1 MNAID
6 PVCVF
11 GVGSP
16 PETGSSVSPAAVHH
30 RALHGSRGPT
40 VFTDRHLKGNHVASE
55 RERNHYRREL
65 MLLRAKQMDEEE
77 EEMALVRPSLLQ
89 EIRSRNRVD
98 AIRRAARYWI
108 SSKFDFVKRKF
119 VSGQI

>member
-1 MNAID
+1 MTAVD

-11 GVGSP
+11 GVTSP

-98 AIRRAARYWI
+98 AIRRAARYWT